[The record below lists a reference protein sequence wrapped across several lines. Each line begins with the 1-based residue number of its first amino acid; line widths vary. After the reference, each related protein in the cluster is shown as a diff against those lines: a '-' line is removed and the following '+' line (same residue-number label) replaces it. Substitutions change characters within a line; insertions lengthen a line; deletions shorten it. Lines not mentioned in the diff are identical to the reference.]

1 MQLADSEIIF
11 SNSDTIQ
18 MIYLVDFIGVHCG
31 MHYYLDAFK
40 EILESI
46 DGIKVGIVSN
56 YTVTEE
62 APVLLNQYK
71 GNKIKKMTS
80 ALRNLYR
87 LQRFISKHRNERFIY
102 LTYGNI
108 LDPYFLKIIS
118 KAPHH
123 CIDIHEALA
132 QNEDSNINLREKLAK
147 IYSSKI
153 KNVISHSIRTDDYLM
168 QFGFEGKKFEVPHF
182 HYIFPR
188 DYDLEKISEDMK
200 NAVSKDK
207 INILFFGNIT
217 REKGIDILLDS
228 VNNLS
233 DEDAS
238 KINVIVAGKDI
249 DGVYKN
255 VKLKPNRQVSFFIR
269 HITDDEL
276 RFLYD
281 NVDFLSLP
289 YRKTSQSGIL
299 EMAFHFKKPII
310 ASHIPYFRKMLTEFP
325 SFGILDGNSS
335 KDYSA
340 AIHDILQRDKS
351 SFFKE
356 DEYDRYQNRKDVEE
370 FKIQFRDWLISDQ
383 EDK

>member
-1 MQLADSEIIF
+1 
-11 SNSDTIQ
+11 

-40 EILESI
+40 RILESI
-46 DGIKVGIVSN
+46 DGVKVGIVSN
-56 YTVTEE
+56 FTDSEE
-62 APVLLNQYK
+62 APVLLNHYK
-71 GNKIKKMTS
+71 GNKLNKAFL
-80 ALRNLYR
+80 ALRNLHR
-87 LQRFISKHRNERFIY
+87 LDKFIRKHKSDRFIY

-108 LDPYFLKIIS
+108 LDTFFLKIIS

-132 QNEDSNINLREKLAK
+132 QNEDSNVKLRSKFAK

-153 KNVISHSIRTDDYLM
+153 KRVISHSTRTDDYLM
-168 QFGFEGKKFEVPHF
+168 QFGFEGEKFEVPHF
-182 HYIFPR
+182 RYIFPKE
-188 DYDLEKISEDMK
+188 YDLNSIASDMK
-200 NAVSKDK
+200 EAISKDK
-207 INILFFGNIT
+207 ANILFFGNIT

-233 DEDAS
+233 EKDA
-238 KINVIVAGKDI
+238 KRINVIVAGKDI

-255 VKLKPNRQVSFFIR
+255 VKMKADRSVHFLTR
-269 HITDDEL
+269 HISDEEL
-276 RFLYD
+276 RFLYE
-281 NVDFLSLP
+281 NVDFLALP

-335 KDYSA
+335 KDFSA
-340 AIHDILQRDKS
+340 AIHAVLRRDPA
-351 SFFKE
+351 SFFNDE
-356 DEYDRYQNRKDVEE
+356 EYDRYQNRKEVEE
-370 FKIQFRDWLISDQ
+370 FKSQFKEWLIS
-383 EDK
+383 E

>member
-1 MQLADSEIIF
+1 
-11 SNSDTIQ
+11 

-40 EILESI
+40 QILESI
-46 DGIKVGIVSN
+46 DGVKVGIISN
-56 YTVTEE
+56 FSDNGDR
-62 APVLLNQYK
+62 PVLLNQYK
-71 GNKIKKMTS
+71 GNKLSKMTS

-87 LQRFISKHRNERFIY
+87 LNNFIARHKDDRFIY
-102 LTYGNI
+102 LTYGNV

-118 KAPHH
+118 KAPYH

-132 QNEDSNINLREKLAK
+132 QNEDSNIRLREKLAA
-147 IYSSKI
+147 IYSNKI
-153 KNVISHSIRTDDYLM
+153 KHVISHSTRTDDYLM
-168 QFGFEGKKFEVPHF
+168 QFGFEGTKFEVPHF

-188 DYDLEKISEDMK
+188 HYDLNVIPDDMK
-200 NAVSKDK
+200 AAVAKDK
-207 INILFFGNIT
+207 VNILFFGNIT
-217 REKGIDILLDS
+217 REKGIDILLDA

-233 DEDAS
+233 DKDAA

-249 DGVYKN
+249 DGVYKR
-255 VKLKPNRQVSFFIR
+255 VKVKPDRKVHFFTR
-269 HITDDEL
+269 HISDEEL

-281 NVDFLSLP
+281 NVDFLALP

-335 KDYSA
+335 KDFSA
-340 AIHDILQRDKS
+340 AIHNILQRDPA
-351 SFFKE
+351 SFFNDE
-356 DEYDRYQNRKDVEE
+356 EYDRYQNRKEVEE
-370 FKIQFRDWLISDQ
+370 FKVHFKEWLTSDH
-383 EDK
+383 

>member
-1 MQLADSEIIF
+1 
-11 SNSDTIQ
+11 

-40 EILESI
+40 QILESI
-46 DGIKVGIVSN
+46 NVGKVGIVSN
-56 YTVTEE
+56 FTDSEE
-62 APVLLNQYK
+62 APVLLNHYK
-71 GNKIKKMTS
+71 GNKLNKMFL

-87 LQRFISKHRNERFIY
+87 LDRFIKNHKTDKFIY

-108 LDPYFLKIIS
+108 LDTYFLKIIS

-132 QNEDSNINLREKLAK
+132 QNEDSNLKLRNKLAK
-147 IYSSKI
+147 IYSGKI
-153 KNVISHSIRTDDYLM
+153 KHVISHSTRTDDYMM
-168 QFGFEGKKFEVPHF
+168 QFGFEGTKFEVPHF
-182 HYIFPR
+182 RYIFPKE
-188 DYDLEKISEDMK
+188 YDLSEIPTAMRE
-200 NAVSKDK
+200 AVANDK
-207 INILFFGNIT
+207 INILFFGNLT

-233 DEDAS
+233 DKDADR
-238 KINVIVAGKDI
+238 INVIVAGKDI
-249 DGVYKN
+249 DSVYKN
-255 VKLKPNRQVSFFIR
+255 VKLKPDRNVHFFTR
-269 HITDDEL
+269 HISDKEL

-281 NVDFLSLP
+281 NVQFLALP

-335 KDYSA
+335 KDFSA
-340 AIHDILQRDKS
+340 AIHVMLQREPD
-351 SFFKE
+351 SFFNDE
-356 DEYDRYQNRKDVEE
+356 EYDRYQNRKEVEE
-370 FKIQFRDWLISDQ
+370 FKIKFREWLIS
-383 EDK
+383 E